1 MADGTLISTKSFYGR
16 TVKTDIVENQHI
28 RNPVV
33 LEPGSSEKE
42 SSDEEDELD
51 LFPSSGSE
59 YQRSEEELSE
69 SELYMSEIE
78 ADMSNEVLG
87 EQQASAKT
95 QIPGSVTGIN
105 LQQSSVKSKS
115 KEKNI
120 QEMKTRWRKRTSPKF
135 DVNFK
140 GQELPPPPNE
150 ALNPVD
156 YFKQFFSEDL
166 IQHIAEQT
174 NLYSVQQTGASIQT
188 SKSEMEQYIG
198 ILIMMSIIKL
208 PQIRM
213 YWANETRVSSISEVM
228 TGKRFEILKKNFHCN
243 DNTKYVPAEKEG
255 HDKLFKVRPV
265 VDSVLQKCRSIP
277 QEEKQSIDEQMIPTK
292 GRTSFKQYCPKKPHK
307 WGIKVW
313 ARCGVSGLVYDFEV
327 YSGKCNDKEEMPEL
341 LMAGNVVRRLCD
353 TLPHNMNHKI
363 YFDNYFS
370 SLPLLQHLTKKKIW
384 VVATVRKDRM
394 KGAQHHLQS
403 EKELK
408 RNGRG
413 SSDSVVE
420 ANSGIT
426 VVRWMDNGI
435 VQLISNYMSGEDGPA
450 ARRWCEKER
459 EYVQIERPL
468 IIHEYNIHMGGVDLC
483 DMLLSL
489 YRIGHKSVK
498 YYMHIVFYCIGIS
511 IVNAWLL
518 YRRHSGQMDIPKKKQ
533 LTLLKFQAQIGH
545 SLANA
550 GKICKLKRGR
560 PSNDVLEV
568 PCKQRRPPSVVTP
581 TIDICKD
588 KVDHFPEFH
597 EKQNRCRH
605 CKTGFSHV
613 MCTKCKVYLCLVKK
627 RNCFADFH

>member
-28 RNPVV
+28 RDPVV

-51 LFPSSGSE
+51 QFPSSGSE
-59 YQRSEEELSE
+59 YKRSEEELSE

-95 QIPGSVTGIN
+95 QIPGSVTIN
-105 LQQSSVKSKS
+105 LKQSSVTSKS
-115 KEKNI
+115 KERNI

-140 GQELPPPPNE
+140 GQELPPPPKE

-208 PQIRM
+208 PQIR
-213 YWANETRVSSISEVM
+213 I
-228 TGKRFEILKKNFHCN
+228 
-243 DNTKYVPAEKEG
+243 
-255 HDKLFKVRPV
+255 
-265 VDSVLQKCRSIP
+265 
-277 QEEKQSIDEQMIPTK
+277 
-292 GRTSFKQYCPKKPHK
+292 
-307 WGIKVW
+307 
-313 ARCGVSGLVYDFEV
+313 
-327 YSGKCNDKEEMPEL
+327 
-341 LMAGNVVRRLCD
+341 
-353 TLPHNMNHKI
+353 
-363 YFDNYFS
+363 

-408 RNGRG
+408 RNGRC

-450 ARRWCEKER
+450 ARRWCKKER

-489 YRIGHKSVK
+489 YS
-498 YYMHIVFYCIGIS
+498 
-511 IVNAWLL
+511 
-518 YRRHSGQMDIPKKKQ
+518 
-533 LTLLKFQAQIGH
+533 
-545 SLANA
+545 
-550 GKICKLKRGR
+550 
-560 PSNDVLEV
+560 
-568 PCKQRRPPSVVTP
+568 P
-581 TIDICKD
+581 TD
-588 KVDHFPEFH
+588 
-597 EKQNRCRH
+597 R
-605 CKTGFSHV
+605 
-613 MCTKCKVYLCLVKK
+613 
-627 RNCFADFH
+627 